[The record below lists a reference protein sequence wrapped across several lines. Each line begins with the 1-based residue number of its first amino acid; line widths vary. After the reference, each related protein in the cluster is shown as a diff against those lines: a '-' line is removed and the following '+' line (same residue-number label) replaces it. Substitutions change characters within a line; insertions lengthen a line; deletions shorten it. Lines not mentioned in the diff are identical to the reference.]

1 MAARWRWPPGTALL
15 FFRRAP
21 LCVSLLATLRERE
34 LYRVAEGWERG
45 SGASVDRDGGH
56 AYFVERRADGSRL
69 RTAALSNGKTR
80 TVLEAS
86 FPMANPIARPGRPQV
101 LYRQGDEAL
110 WVADTE
116 GKPNRRLKLAEGRI
130 GPANWAPD
138 GKTILYLNFPSDRA
152 QLNAIREYAPETET
166 DRLVARTSQ
175 FVHFGFNRDTSVFA
189 GASRNAASPVVLLL
203 LRVTRRE
210 LTLCE
215 HQAEPSRDCG
225 APVLTRQP
233 EDLLPERPRRQ
244 AGALWFECG
253 SAGGKDR
260 GRHAVRGARPGWIPY
275 QRRRFL
281 GCGQVADDQVL
292 LHLVDHQLVRVWP
305 PLAV

>member
-1 MAARWRWPPGTALL
+1 M
-15 FFRRAP
+15 FV
-21 LCVSLLATLRERE
+21 CLLATLRERE
-34 LYRVAEGWERG
+34 VYRVAEGWERG
-45 SGASVDRDGGH
+45 SGASVDRDGSH
-56 AYFVERRADGSRL
+56 AYFIERRADGSRL
-69 RTAALSNGKTR
+69 RTAALSNGKP

-138 GKTILYLNFPSDRA
+138 GKTVLYLNFPSDRT
-152 QLNAIREYAPETET
+152 QLNAIRECVPEAET
-166 DRLVARTSQ
+166 NRLVARTSQ

-215 HQAEPSRDCG
+215 HRSSHPETVAPLFSPDSQKVYFQSDRDG
-225 APVLTRQP
+225 KPAVYGLNVDRLVEKT
-233 EDLLPERPRRQ
+233 E
-244 AGALWFECG
+244 AGTL
-253 SAGGKDR
+253 
-260 GRHAVRGARPGWIPY
+260 
-275 QRRRFL
+275 
-281 GCGQVADDQVL
+281 
-292 LHLVDHQLVRVWP
+292 
-305 PLAV
+305 